1 MTTMYDLAREEY
13 AALGIDTEAVMEK
26 LAAKPISVH
35 CWQGDDVLGFD
46 QEGGLSGGI
55 QTTGNYPGRAR
66 TFEELTADFEAAMAL
81 VPGAKRINL
90 HASYAVFTDENP
102 WVDRDTIEYKHFEPW
117 VAWAKA
123 HGYGID
129 FNPTIFGHPMM
140 NNELSLS
147 SPDKATRDFWIR
159 HCKACR
165 KISQQIGE
173 ALDDQTLCNIWI
185 PDGLKD
191 VPGDRYGLRERL
203 RDSLDEIYAEKYD
216 RVIDSCESKVFG
228 IGLESMTVG
237 SNEFYLAYAAT
248 HPGVYDLLDLGH
260 FHPTENV
267 ADKLSSLLLFFDKVP
282 LHVTRPVRW
291 DSDHVVLF
299 DDPTKEV
306 AMEIAHIP
314 GAWEKVIIGL
324 DFFDASINRV
334 GAWATGTRAMEKSL
348 LYALLQPGER
358 LKELQDTYQFT
369 EKMMLA
375 EQAKSMPFGA
385 VWDGVL
391 PPRRL
396 PARWRAVPGRGRL
409 RGQGPARARVRS
421 NHGIFRSGTGDALPR
436 HRHGARGGV
445 RRGHGAAGVRARVRA
460 PVQRRLGAGL
470 ARAQRRQPQLSS
482 ASRGCGHRSQVLRQ
496 GAAPLDAPRR

>member
-1 MTTMYDLAREEY
+1 MTTMYDLAKDAY
-13 AALGIDTEAVMEK
+13 AELGIDTEAVMAK
-26 LAAKPISVH
+26 LAEKPISVH

-66 TFEELTADFEAAMAL
+66 TFEELTTDFEAAMAL

-102 WVDRDTIEYKHFEPW
+102 WVDRDALEYRHFEPW

-123 HGYGID
+123 HGFGID

-147 SPDKATRDFWIR
+147 SPDAATRDFWIR

-165 KISQQIGE
+165 KISQQIAE
-173 ALDDQTLCNIWI
+173 ALDDETLCNIWI

-191 VPGDRYGLRERL
+191 VPADRYGLRERL
-203 RDSLDEIYAEKYD
+203 RDSLDAIYAERYD

-267 ADKLSSLLLFFDKVP
+267 ADKLSALLLFFDKVP
-282 LHVTRPVRW
+282 LHVTRPIRW

-299 DDPTKEV
+299 DDPVKEMAMEV
-306 AMEIAHIP
+306 AHCP

-324 DFFDASINRV
+324 DFFDA
-334 GAWATGTRAMEKSL
+334 
-348 LYALLQPGER
+348 
-358 LKELQDTYQFT
+358 
-369 EKMMLA
+369 
-375 EQAKSMPFGA
+375 
-385 VWDGVL
+385 
-391 PPRRL
+391 
-396 PARWRAVPGRGRL
+396 
-409 RGQGPARARVRS
+409 
-421 NHGIFRSGTGDALPR
+421 
-436 HRHGARGGV
+436 
-445 RRGHGAAGVRARVRA
+445 
-460 PVQRRLGAGL
+460 
-470 ARAQRRQPQLSS
+470 
-482 ASRGCGHRSQVLRQ
+482 
-496 GAAPLDAPRR
+496 

>member
-1 MTTMYDLAREEY
+1 
-13 AALGIDTEAVMEK
+13 
-26 LAAKPISVH
+26 
-35 CWQGDDVLGFD
+35 
-46 QEGGLSGGI
+46 
-55 QTTGNYPGRAR
+55 
-66 TFEELTADFEAAMAL
+66 
-81 VPGAKRINL
+81 
-90 HASYAVFTDENP
+90 
-102 WVDRDTIEYKHFEPW
+102 
-117 VAWAKA
+117 
-123 HGYGID
+123 
-129 FNPTIFGHPMM
+129 MM

-173 ALDDQTLCNIWI
+173 ALDDQTLCNVWI

-348 LYALLQPGER
+348 LYALLQP
-358 LKELQDTYQFT
+358 
-369 EKMMLA
+369 A
-375 EQAKSMPFGA
+375 
-385 VWDGVL
+385 
-391 PPRRL
+391 
-396 PARWRAVPGRGRL
+396 
-409 RGQGPARARVRS
+409 
-421 NHGIFRSGTGDALPR
+421 
-436 HRHGARGGV
+436 
-445 RRGHGAAGVRARVRA
+445 
-460 PVQRRLGAGL
+460 
-470 ARAQRRQPQLSS
+470 S
-482 ASRGCGHRSQVLRQ
+482 A
-496 GAAPLDAPRR
+496 